1 MSYGFA
7 NLSKFVYNDTEIL
20 FSSEFISKWDKHYQ
34 KTYYLGEE
42 FNYQSFS
49 DETFIKEVSFRD
61 NDVFRWW

>member
-1 MSYGFA
+1 M
-7 NLSKFVYNDTEIL
+7 IL
-20 FSSEFISKWDKHYQ
+20 KYYFQSEFILKWDKHYQ